1 MKFAVTTFFILVLG
15 TLGFSQTTLG
25 YDLKKDEVFTIQQ
38 DAEQVI
44 TQNMDGAVHEIRNSI
59 NGVIEFKVIGET
71 DGNFEIALRFKD
83 LNMKM
88 TSSIQGE
95 LMNVKAKEVEEGDM
109 QSEMFHSLLDIP
121 VTMTLSKTGAI
132 IEVIGGDSLVLK
144 MAEASG
150 IEDEFS
156 LNMMKKSLEKEFGSE
171 ALSNSYEQMTFI
183 YPSEG
188 VKIGDTWENEY
199 VGKLTAKNLWT
210 LTAVSDTDAEISG
223 SADVVME
230 VSEPT
235 TSMTLNGEQQ
245 TTVTTDRNSGFVKTM
260 TVEGL
265 AEGSA
270 TMAQLGDQIIPT
282 KIKSTV
288 TYQLINN

>member
-188 VKIGDTWENEY
+188 VQIGDTWENEY

>member
-71 DGNFEIALRFKD
+71 GGNFEIALRFKD